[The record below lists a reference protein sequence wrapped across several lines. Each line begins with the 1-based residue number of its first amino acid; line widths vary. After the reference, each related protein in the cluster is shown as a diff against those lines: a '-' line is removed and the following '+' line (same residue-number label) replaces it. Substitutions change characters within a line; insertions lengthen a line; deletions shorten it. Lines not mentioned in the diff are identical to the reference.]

1 MAEAGATRH
10 PTTAEVHRGA
20 SLSRVLARGFA
31 LHLKMMTRSSFDGFL
46 NVLWPLFFS
55 TVAFFM
61 FQAGAG
67 GEALVFASFGAAVM
81 GIWSCDEH
89 VCRLGD
95 AAGALERDAR
105 TARRA
110 RRSTSPLCSFR

>member
-1 MAEAGATRH
+1 M
-10 PTTAEVHRGA
+10 HRGA

-81 GIWSCDEH
+81 GIWSSTSTSAGSAMQRERWNGTLELL
-89 VCRLGD
+89 VC
-95 AAGALERDAR
+95 AP
-105 TARRA
+105 
-110 RRSTSPLCSFR
+110 STSPPCSCR